1 MEMPGEFRSVPHA
14 DGAPLL
20 LCEEGRCISMQVPR
34 FLSDRFSHRLRVVPA
49 LGLLLSGLLTGAAG
63 VGPQTPASL
72 SPAAAIDA
80 RVTDLLQR
88 MTLEEKVGQMDQI
101 VIGKLKA
108 PTPPANGDCN
118 GGNNDP
124 LQPACLQE
132 VLITNHTGSILAGGT
147 DNPKDN
153 TGKGWAEQYNTIQHY
168 AIDHS
173 RLHIPIIFGVDA
185 VHGFG
190 HPYQA
195 TLFPQS
201 IGMGATWDPGMAQA
215 AGAAT
220 RQQLLATGGNWDFA
234 PVQDLARDDRWGRLY
249 ETWAEQP
256 ALAAAIGGANVRG
269 LQGGSSA
276 AAPQV
281 AATVKHFAG
290 YSQAI
295 NGHDRVEAQLPIRYL
310 QDTLL
315 PSYAGGIN
323 AGAAAVMVD
332 SGSVN
337 GVPATASRFLLTDE
351 LRGRLGFKGV
361 VISDYR
367 DVPAL
372 ADTYHVAA
380 DLPGAVAKAV
390 NAGVDMAM
398 EPFDSAGWNNALLQD
413 VRNGLVS
420 QARIDQAVRRIL
432 TLKFQLGLFDHPFAD
447 PAKADAAVTANRDL
461 ARRAADESITLLRN
475 ANDTA
480 GNPTLPLKTTLRKLV
495 VTGPSAGCTAA
506 DPSKDAACQAA
517 IANQLGGW
525 SVSWQGSFQPL
536 DPADQ
541 RNCCIGPADQIPDAT
556 TVLDGIKAAAPS
568 TNVVW
573 ARDEQTAVTQARD
586 ADALVAVVGEK
597 PYAEG
602 LGDNP
607 SPALAPDQQSLI
619 AALEGTGKPIIVV
632 VIAGRPLALGPAAN
646 AEGLLMAYL
655 PGTEGGAAV
664 ADVLFGKVNPSG
676 RLPVTWPSESTQ
688 NPPVSQFNPGAPS
701 LPGDQPKFFD
711 QLPGTNSGQGS
722 GYNPRYPFGFG
733 LSYTTFTTSG
743 LSATSSVP
751 PNGTVT
757 ATFTVANTGTRA
769 GTTIVPVYVHQP
781 VSDVLVPPQRL
792 VGWARVT
799 LAASATQTVHVSF
812 PVSTLAVTPADIDAT
827 APPQVEPGA
836 YQVQVG
842 TLSANF
848 TIGK

>member
-1 MEMPGEFRSVPHA
+1 
-14 DGAPLL
+14 
-20 LCEEGRCISMQVPR
+20 MQLPRLR
-34 FLSDRFSHRLRVVPA
+34 FLSQLPASGGHGTRRAA
-49 LGLLLSGLLTGAAG
+49 LGAATALALLL
-63 VGPQTPASL
+63 ASL
-72 SPAAAIDA
+72 ITGGASVTRQTVADPAAAIDA
-80 RVTDLLQR
+80 RVSDLLRR

-124 LQPACLQE
+124 LQPVCLQN

-153 TGKGWAEQYNTIQHY
+153 TGKGWAEQYNAIQRY
-168 AIDHS
+168 AIEHS

-201 IGMGATWDPGMAQA
+201 IGMGATWDPAMAQA

-220 RQQLLATGGNWDFA
+220 REQLLATGGNWDFA
-234 PVQDLARDDRWGRLY
+234 PVQDLARDQRWGRYY

-256 ALAAAIGGANVRG
+256 ALAAAIGAANVRG
-269 LQGGSSA
+269 LQGSA
-276 AAPQV
+276 TAPQV
-281 AATVKHFAG
+281 AATVKHLAG
-290 YSQAI
+290 YSESI
-295 NGHDRVEAQLPIRYL
+295 NGHDRVEAQLPVRYL
-310 QDTLL
+310 QDSFL
-315 PSYAGGIN
+315 PSYAGGIR
-323 AGAAAVMVD
+323 AGAATVMVD
-332 SGSVN
+332 SGSIN
-337 GVPATASRFLLTDE
+337 GIPATASHFLLTDV

-361 VISDYR
+361 VISDYG

-372 ADTYHVAA
+372 QSAYHVAA
-380 DLPGAVAKAV
+380 DLPAAVAKAV

-398 EPFDSAGWNNALLQD
+398 EPNDAPGWQAALLQD
-413 VRNGLVS
+413 VHSGLVS

-432 TLKFQLGLFDHPFAD
+432 TLKFQLGLFDHPYVD

-475 ANDTA
+475 ERHGGT
-480 GNPTLPLKTTLRKLV
+480 PTLPLPTTLHKIV
-495 VTGPSAGCTAA
+495 VTGPSAGCVAP
-506 DPSKDAACQAA
+506 DPTRDPACQAA

-525 SVSWQGSFQPL
+525 SVSWQGPYQKL

-541 RNCCIGPADQIPDAT
+541 RNCCIGPPDQIPPAT
-556 TVLDGIKAAAPS
+556 TVLDGINAAVPG
-568 TNVVW
+568 TQVVW
-573 ARDEQTAVTQARD
+573 AADQHSAVTQAAN
-586 ADALVAVVGEK
+586 ADAVVAVVGEQ

-607 SPALAPDQQSLI
+607 LPALPADQQALI
-619 AALEGTGKPIIVV
+619 AALNATGKPVIVV
-632 VIAGRPLALGPAAN
+632 LIAGRPLALGPAAN
-646 AEGLLMAYL
+646 ADALLMAYL

-676 RLPVTWPSESTQ
+676 HLPVTWPSESTQ
-688 NPPVSQFNPGAPS
+688 NPPVSLFNPGAPS

-722 GYNPRYPFGFG
+722 GYNPRWPFGFG
-733 LSYTTFTTSG
+733 LSYTTFATSG
-743 LSATSSVP
+743 LSVTGTVP
-751 PNGTVT
+751 RNGTVT
-757 ATFTVANTGTRA
+757 ATFTITNSGSRA
-769 GTTIVPVYVHQP
+769 GTAVVPVYVHQP
-781 VSDVLVPPQRL
+781 VSAVVVPPQRL

-799 LAASATQTVHVSF
+799 LAAGASQTVHVSF
-812 PVSTLAVTPADIDAT
+812 PTSALAVTPGDLDAT

-836 YQVQVG
+836 YQVQVEKL
-842 TLSANF
+842 TADF
-848 TIGK
+848 AIR